1 MGGKMNV
8 LITGGA
14 GFIGSQ
20 LALKLQDLA
29 QVYVVDNFISANLNN
44 LKGFRGEVIKLD
56 VSKEEI
62 NIGKKMDVVFHEA
75 SNTDT
80 TFKDDKEMLRNN
92 VDGFKKIMEF
102 CRKNNT
108 KLVYATSA
116 GVYGKGEV
124 PMKEEQR
131 AKPLNAYAF
140 SKYMMDLIA
149 LREIERGTDIIG
161 LRYFNVYGPHEEHKG
176 KASSMILQLAHQ
188 IKEGKNPKLFK
199 YGEQFRDFIYVF
211 DVVEAN
217 IVAMR
222 SNAKGIFNVGTGE
235 KTTFNEVVEILNKL
249 LQANKETTYIDNPY
263 ERFYQCETLADMKKT
278 KQELNFSAFY
288 NIREGIKDYLRK
300 IGFIDERKN

>member
-1 MGGKMNV
+1 MNV

-29 QVYVVDNFISANLNN
+29 QVYVVDNFISANLDN
-44 LKGFRGEVIKLD
+44 LKRFKGEVIKLD

-124 PMKEEQR
+124 PMKEEQG

-161 LRYFNVYGPHEEHKG
+161 LRYFNVYGPHEEHKN
-176 KASSMILQLAHQ
+176 KTSSMILQLAHQ
-188 IKEGKNPKLFK
+188 IKEGENPKLFK

-211 DVVEAN
+211 DVAEAN

-222 SNAKGIFNVGTGE
+222 SSAKGIFNVGTGR

-249 LQANKETTYIDNPY
+249 LQANKKTTYIDNPY

-278 KQELNFSAFY
+278 KQELNFSARY
-288 NIREGIKDYLRK
+288 DTIQGIKDYLGK

>member
-1 MGGKMNV
+1 MNV

-29 QVYVVDNFISANLNN
+29 QVYVVDNFISANLDN
-44 LKGFRGEVIKLD
+44 LKRFKGEVIKLD

-124 PMKEEQR
+124 PMKEEQG

-161 LRYFNVYGPHEEHKG
+161 LRYFNVYGPHEEHKN

-188 IKEGKNPKLFK
+188 IKEGENPKLFK

-211 DVVEAN
+211 DVAEAN

-222 SNAKGIFNVGTGE
+222 SNAKGIFNVGTGR

-249 LQANKETTYIDNPY
+249 LQANKKTTYIDNPY

-278 KQELNFSAFY
+278 KQELNFSARY
-288 NIREGIKDYLRK
+288 DTIQGIKDYLGK

>member
-1 MGGKMNV
+1 M
-8 LITGGA
+8 
-14 GFIGSQ
+14 
-20 LALKLQDLA
+20 DLA
-29 QVYVVDNFISANLNN
+29 QVYVVDNFISANLDN
-44 LKGFRGEVIKLD
+44 LKRFKGEVIKLD

-124 PMKEEQR
+124 PMKEEQG

-161 LRYFNVYGPHEEHKG
+161 LRYFNVYGPHEEHKN

-188 IKEGKNPKLFK
+188 IKEGENPKLFK
-199 YGEQFRDFIYVF
+199 YGDQFRDFIYVF
-211 DVVEAN
+211 DVAEAN

-222 SNAKGIFNVGTGE
+222 SNAKGIFNVGTGR

-249 LQANKETTYIDNPY
+249 LQANKKTTYIDNPY
-263 ERFYQCETLADMKKT
+263 ERFYQCETLADMEKT
-278 KQELNFSAFY
+278 KQELNFSARY
-288 NIREGIKDYLRK
+288 DTIQGIKDYLGK

>member
-1 MGGKMNV
+1 MNV

-29 QVYVVDNFISANLNN
+29 QVYVVDNFISANLDN
-44 LKGFRGEVIKLD
+44 LKRFKGEVIKLD

-62 NIGKKMDVVFHEA
+62 NINEKMDVVFHEA

-124 PMKEEQR
+124 PMKEEQG

-161 LRYFNVYGPHEEHKG
+161 LRYFNVYGPHEEHKN

-188 IKEGKNPKLFK
+188 IKEGENPKLFK

-211 DVVEAN
+211 DVAEAN

-222 SNAKGIFNVGTGE
+222 SNAKGIFNIGTGR

-249 LQANKETTYIDNPY
+249 LQANKKTTYIDNPY
-263 ERFYQCETLADMKKT
+263 ERFYQCETLADMEKT
-278 KQELNFSAFY
+278 KQELNFSARY
-288 NIREGIKDYLRK
+288 DTIQGIKDYLGK

>member
-1 MGGKMNV
+1 MNV

-29 QVYVVDNFISANLNN
+29 QVYVVDNFISANLDN
-44 LKGFRGEVIKLD
+44 LKRFKGEVIKLD

-62 NIGKKMDVVFHEA
+62 NINEKMDVVFHEA

-124 PMKEEQR
+124 PMKEEQG

-161 LRYFNVYGPHEEHKG
+161 LRYFNVYGPHEEHKN

-188 IKEGKNPKLFK
+188 IKEGENPKLFK

-211 DVVEAN
+211 DVAEAN

-222 SNAKGIFNVGTGE
+222 SNAKGIFNVGTGR

-249 LQANKETTYIDNPY
+249 LQANKKTTYIDNPY

-278 KQELNFSAFY
+278 KQELNFSARY
-288 NIREGIKDYLRK
+288 DTIQGIKDYLGK

>member
-1 MGGKMNV
+1 MNV

>member
-1 MGGKMNV
+1 MNV

-29 QVYVVDNFISANLNN
+29 QVYVVDNFISANLDN
-44 LKGFRGEVIKLD
+44 LKRFKGEVIKLD

-62 NIGKKMDVVFHEA
+62 NINEKMDVVFHEA

-124 PMKEEQR
+124 PMKEEQG

-161 LRYFNVYGPHEEHKG
+161 LRYFNVYGPHEEHKN

-188 IKEGKNPKLFK
+188 IKEGENPKLFK

-211 DVVEAN
+211 DVAEAN

-222 SNAKGIFNVGTGE
+222 SNAKGIFNVGTGR

-249 LQANKETTYIDNPY
+249 LQANKKTIYIDNPY

-278 KQELNFSAFY
+278 KQELNFSACY
-288 NIREGIKDYLRK
+288 DTIQGIKDYLGK

>member
-1 MGGKMNV
+1 MNV

-20 LALKLQDLA
+20 LVLKLQDLA

-235 KTTFNEVVEILNKL
+235 KTTFNEVVKILNKL

>member
-1 MGGKMNV
+1 VGGKMNV

-29 QVYVVDNFISANLNN
+29 QVYVVDNFISANLDN
-44 LKGFRGEVIKLD
+44 LKRFKGEVIKLD

-124 PMKEEQR
+124 PMKEEQG

-161 LRYFNVYGPHEEHKG
+161 LRYFNVYGPHEEHKN

-188 IKEGKNPKLFK
+188 IKEGENPKLFK
-199 YGEQFRDFIYVF
+199 YGDQFRDFIYVF
-211 DVVEAN
+211 DVAEAN

-222 SNAKGIFNVGTGE
+222 SNAKGIFNVGTGR

-249 LQANKETTYIDNPY
+249 LQANKKTTYIDNPY
-263 ERFYQCETLADMKKT
+263 ERFYQCETLADMEKT
-278 KQELNFSAFY
+278 KQELNFSARY
-288 NIREGIKDYLRK
+288 DTIQGIKDYLGK

>member
-1 MGGKMNV
+1 MNV

-29 QVYVVDNFISANLNN
+29 QVYVVDNFISANLDN
-44 LKGFRGEVIKLD
+44 LKRFKGEVIKLD

-62 NIGKKMDVVFHEA
+62 NINEKMDVVFHEA

-124 PMKEEQR
+124 PMKEEQG

-161 LRYFNVYGPHEEHKG
+161 LRYFNVYGPHEEHKN

-188 IKEGKNPKLFK
+188 IKEGENPKLFK

-211 DVVEAN
+211 DVAEAN

-222 SNAKGIFNVGTGE
+222 SNAKGIFNVGTGR

-249 LQANKETTYIDNPY
+249 LQANKKTTYIDNPY
-263 ERFYQCETLADMKKT
+263 ERFYQCETLADMEKT
-278 KQELNFSAFY
+278 KQELNFSARY
-288 NIREGIKDYLRK
+288 DTIQGIKDYLGK

>member
-1 MGGKMNV
+1 MNV

-29 QVYVVDNFISANLNN
+29 QKVYVVDNFISANLDN
-44 LKGFRGEVIKLD
+44 LKEFKGEVVKLD

-62 NIGKKMDVVFHEA
+62 NINEKIDVVFHEA

-149 LREIERGTDIIG
+149 LKEIQEKADIIG

-188 IKEGKNPKLFK
+188 IKEGENPKLFK

-222 SNAKGIFNVGTGE
+222 SNAKGIFNVGTGR
-235 KTTFNEVVEILNKL
+235 KTTFNEIVEIFNKL
-249 LQANKETTYIDNPY
+249 LQANKETIYIDNPY
-263 ERFYQCETLADMKKT
+263 ERFYQCKTLADMRKT
-278 KQELNFSAFY
+278 KQELNFSAHY
-288 NIREGIKDYLRK
+288 DITQGIKDYFGK
-300 IGFIDERKN
+300 IGFIGEGKD

>member
-1 MGGKMNV
+1 MNV

-29 QVYVVDNFISANLNN
+29 QVYVVDNFISANLDN
-44 LKGFRGEVIKLD
+44 LKGFKGEVIKLD

-62 NIGKKMDVVFHEA
+62 NIGKKIDVVFHEA

-80 TFKDDKEMLRNN
+80 TFKDDNEMLRNN
-92 VDGFKKIMEF
+92 VEGFKKIVEF

-108 KLVYATSA
+108 KLIYATSA

-124 PMKEEQR
+124 PMKEEQG

-149 LREIERGTDIIG
+149 LKEIQEKADIIG

-176 KASSMILQLAHQ
+176 KVSSMILQLAHQ
-188 IKEGKNPKLFK
+188 IKKGENPKLFK

-211 DVVEAN
+211 DVAEAN
-217 IVAMR
+217 IAAMR
-222 SNAKGIFNVGTGE
+222 SKAKGIFNVGTGE
-235 KTTFNEVVEILNKL
+235 KATFNEIVEILNKL
-249 LQANKETTYIDNPY
+249 LQADKKTIYIDNPY
-263 ERFYQCETLADMKKT
+263 ERFYQCKTLADMRKT
-278 KQELNFSAFY
+278 KQELNFSAHY
-288 NIREGIKDYLRK
+288 DITQGIKDYLGK
-300 IGFIDERKN
+300 IGFIGEGKD

>member
-1 MGGKMNV
+1 MNV

-29 QVYVVDNFISANLNN
+29 QVYIVDNFISADLDN
-44 LKGFRGEVIKLD
+44 LKGFKGEVIKLD

-62 NIGKKMDVVFHEA
+62 NINEKIDVVFHEA

-80 TFKDDKEMLRNN
+80 TFEDDNEMLRNN
-92 VDGFKKIMEF
+92 VEGFKKIVEF
-102 CRKNNT
+102 CRKSDT
-108 KLVYATSA
+108 KLIYATSA

-124 PMKEEQR
+124 PMKEEQG

-149 LREIERGTDIIG
+149 LKEIERGTDIIG

-188 IKEGKNPKLFK
+188 IKEGENPKLFK

-211 DVVEAN
+211 DVAEAN
-217 IVAMR
+217 IVASR
-222 SNAKGIFNVGTGE
+222 SNAKGIFNVGTGR
-235 KTTFNEVVEILNKL
+235 KTTFNEIVEIFNKL
-249 LQANKETTYIDNPY
+249 LQADKKTIYIDNPY
-263 ERFYQCETLADMKKT
+263 ERFYQCETLADMRKT
-278 KQELNFSAFY
+278 KQELNFSARY
-288 NIREGIKDYLRK
+288 DITQGIKDYFGK
-300 IGFIDERKN
+300 IGFIGEGKD

>member
-1 MGGKMNV
+1 MNV

-29 QVYVVDNFISANLNN
+29 QVYVVDNFISANLDN
-44 LKGFRGEVIKLD
+44 LKRFKGEVIKLD

-124 PMKEEQR
+124 PMKEEQG

-161 LRYFNVYGPHEEHKG
+161 LRYFNVYGPHEEHKN

-188 IKEGKNPKLFK
+188 IKEGENPKLFK

-211 DVVEAN
+211 DVAEAN

-222 SNAKGIFNVGTGE
+222 SNAKGIFNIGTGR

-249 LQANKETTYIDNPY
+249 LQANKKTTYIDNPY

-278 KQELNFSAFY
+278 KQELNFSARY
-288 NIREGIKDYLRK
+288 DTIQGIKDYLGK

>member
-1 MGGKMNV
+1 MNV

-20 LALKLQDLA
+20 LALRLQDFS
-29 QVYVVDNFISANLNN
+29 QVYVVDNFISANLDN
-44 LKGFRGEVIKLD
+44 LKRFKGEVIKLD

-62 NIGKKMDVVFHEA
+62 DIGKKIDVVFHEA

-80 TFKDDKEMLRNN
+80 TFKDDREMLRNN
-92 VDGFKKIMEF
+92 IEGFKKILIF
-102 CRKNNT
+102 CKNNKA
-108 KLVYATSA
+108 KLIYASSA
-116 GVYGKGEV
+116 GIYGKGKV
-124 PMKEEQR
+124 PMKEEQK
-131 AKPLNAYAF
+131 AQPLNAYAF

-149 LREIERGTDIIG
+149 LREIEKGTDIIG
-161 LRYFNVYGPHEEHKG
+161 LRYFNVYGPHEEHKN

-188 IKEGKNPKLFK
+188 IKEGKDPKLFK

-217 IVAMR
+217 IVAMK
-222 SNAKGIFNVGTGE
+222 SNARGIFNVGTGE

-263 ERFYQCETLADMKKT
+263 ERFYQCETLADMRKT
-278 KQELNFSAFY
+278 KQKLNFSTFY
-288 NIREGIKDYLRK
+288 NIREGIRDYLGK
-300 IGFIDERKN
+300 IGFIDERKS

>member
-20 LALKLQDLA
+20 LVLKLQDLA

-235 KTTFNEVVEILNKL
+235 KTTFNEVVKILNKL

>member
-1 MGGKMNV
+1 MNV

-29 QVYVVDNFISANLNN
+29 QVYVVDNFISANLDN
-44 LKGFRGEVIKLD
+44 LKRFKGEVIKLD

-62 NIGKKMDVVFHEA
+62 NINEKMDVVFHEA

-124 PMKEEQR
+124 PMKEEQG

-161 LRYFNVYGPHEEHKG
+161 LRYFNVYGPHEEHKN

-188 IKEGKNPKLFK
+188 IKEGENPKLFK

-211 DVVEAN
+211 DVAEAN

-222 SNAKGIFNVGTGE
+222 SNAKGIFNIGTGR

-249 LQANKETTYIDNPY
+249 LQANKKTTYIDNPY

-278 KQELNFSAFY
+278 KQELNFSARY
-288 NIREGIKDYLRK
+288 DTIQGIKDYLGK

>member
-1 MGGKMNV
+1 MNV

-29 QVYVVDNFISANLNN
+29 QVYVVDNFISANLDN
-44 LKGFRGEVIKLD
+44 LKRFKGEVIKLD

-124 PMKEEQR
+124 PMKEEQG

-161 LRYFNVYGPHEEHKG
+161 LRYFNVYGPHEEHKN

-188 IKEGKNPKLFK
+188 IKEGENPKLFK
-199 YGEQFRDFIYVF
+199 YGDQFRDFIYVF
-211 DVVEAN
+211 DVAEAN

-222 SNAKGIFNVGTGE
+222 SNAKGIFNVGTGR

-249 LQANKETTYIDNPY
+249 LQANKKTTYIDNPY
-263 ERFYQCETLADMKKT
+263 ERFYQCETLADMEKT
-278 KQELNFSAFY
+278 KQELNFSARY
-288 NIREGIKDYLRK
+288 DTIQGIKDYLGK